1 MKSAIAL
8 LLALSS
14 STVFQDLPADPAKV
28 ELKMAVKTGMPGA
41 VLKGKMLV
49 TFSPGWHGYQNPPT
63 HDFEIP
69 LKMETKTKGVVLRVQ
84 YPKGTMKDFM
94 GEKTAMYEG
103 TVELP
108 FTLVLPKTAGT
119 VPVKFDVNYQQC
131 NSQSCLPPEFVSVT
145 EKVTVK
151 KAPAKPATKRKP

>member
-1 MKSAIAL
+1 MKSAVAL

-14 STVFQDLPADPAKV
+14 GWLFQDPSAEPARVEVKLP
-28 ELKMAVKTGMPGA
+28 VKTGAPGA
-41 VLKGKMLV
+41 RLKGKILV

-63 HDFEIP
+63 RDYEIP
-69 LKMETKTKGVVLRVQ
+69 LKIETKSKGVALKVQ
-84 YPKGTMKDFM
+84 YPKGEMKDFA

-108 FTLVLPKTAGT
+108 FTLTLPKTPGA
-119 VPVKFDVNYQQC
+119 VSVKFDVSYQQC
-131 NSQSCLPPEFVSVT
+131 NEATCLPPESLSVT

-151 KAPAKPATKRKP
+151 KAPAKPPAKRKP

>member
-8 LLALSS
+8 ILVLGSNAVS
-14 STVFQDLPADPAKV
+14 QDLPANPAKV
-28 ELKMAVKTGMPGA
+28 ELKLPVKTGAPGA
-41 VLKGKMLV
+41 VLKGKLLV

-69 LKMETKTKGVVLRVQ
+69 LKVETKTKGVVLKVQ
-84 YPKGTMKDFM
+84 YPKGTMKEFM

-108 FTLVLPKTAGT
+108 FTLVLPKTLGT
-119 VPVKFDVNYQQC
+119 VSVKFDVNYQQC
-131 NSQSCLPPEFVSVT
+131 DTQSCLPPESVSVT
-145 EKVTVK
+145 EKITVK